1 VIARPL
7 TLLLVLVAAAIGGC
21 GGGDGA
27 GEAARTATSSSTTSP
42 TTGPS
47 GAAEAVRAHLEA
59 VEADDVDTY
68 LAAVDERTRFDIGGR
83 AFEGREEIRRLFE
96 GELSGGRY
104 EIVDERPAAGG
115 AAFDL
120 TFRRGALV
128 EQLTYTYRVDGDV
141 IANLVGRYRD

>member
-27 GEAARTATSSSTTSP
+27 GEPRTATSNSTTSP
-42 TTGPS
+42 TTAPS
-47 GAAEAVRAHLEA
+47 GAAEVVRVHLEA

-83 AFEGREEIRRLFE
+83 AFEGREEIRRFFE

-115 AAFDL
+115 ADFDL

-141 IANLVGRYRD
+141 IANLVGRDRE